1 MDVEDKKKQRYT
13 VKSYQETN
21 KEIAQNERLRKQQPM
36 PQPKDM
42 EEIDY

>member
-1 MDVEDKKKQRYT
+1 MNDEKQKHT
-13 VKSYQETN
+13 AKSCKSYQETN
-21 KEIAQNERLRKQQPM
+21 EEIAHNEWLQKQQPT